1 MGDAPA
7 ISLAK
12 RAPGTH
18 NQIEVRLP
26 NDINR
31 GLPLFLYTKI
41 NKKIGIFAQKEGK
54 EPKFSTK
61 IVKQASISD
70 IGEWKSVG

>member
-12 RAPGTH
+12 RAPEAL
-18 NQIEVRLP
+18 NQIGDRLP

-31 GLPLFLYTKI
+31 ELSLFLYTKI

-54 EPKFSTK
+54 
-61 IVKQASISD
+61 
-70 IGEWKSVG
+70 